1 MTIKELINRMQQ
13 IENKDKEIY
22 LLGNETNAEDDDFDI
37 NFNHL
42 EIWDDGEESVTLFV
56 TNYNK

>member
-1 MTIKELINRMQQ
+1 MQQ